1 MLREAENL
9 LKDYSVIIYPSSF
22 NKIKDDIF
30 IFVAKIKKEKYIG
43 LIKSN
48 ITFYLSL
55 PYFPEDK
62 RLNNSYFLNL
72 YPFNFEN
79 YKKLS
84 EIISLSPSPC
94 DKNTSFG
101 TGDRLGLITSA
112 QLSALREYNLFP
124 ILAQQSPRELIK
136 TKRNFGD
143 VLLKSVL
150 GVLENGYLGK
160 FGADADHIKD
170 EKYLME
176 AIEAGYTMYTLDISD
191 FIEKISELSI
201 KELQEKFEKI
211 SPFSKKIIE
220 KYAGKSLR
228 ISENETFEFSY
239 DELCKSALVY
249 EKALSFVEM
258 VYEILKSKLRDFE
271 IEVSIDE
278 GERDTTPEDHIFVVE
293 YLHQK
298 GIDFKSLAPKFPGE
312 FQKGIDYKGDISKFE
327 EELKKH
333 YAISKNLEGYRLSLH
348 SGSDKFSIYR
358 SFYKIT
364 QGNFHIKTSGT
375 SWLEAVRVIA
385 KYEPD
390 LFEELYYISLE
401 NLEESK
407 KAYKVNIKK
416 EDFPKEIKEE
426 YVEFFNKD
434 IVRQLFHISYGIL
447 LDEKKEE
454 IYRTLDKYE
463 EEHYSFVY
471 QNIKRHLKALFKEE
485 VS

>member
-9 LKDYSVIIYPSSF
+9 LKDYSVIIYPPSF

-228 ISENETFEFSY
+228 IS
-239 DELCKSALVY
+239 
-249 EKALSFVEM
+249 
-258 VYEILKSKLRDFE
+258 
-271 IEVSIDE
+271 
-278 GERDTTPEDHIFVVE
+278 
-293 YLHQK
+293 
-298 GIDFKSLAPKFPGE
+298 
-312 FQKGIDYKGDISKFE
+312 
-327 EELKKH
+327 
-333 YAISKNLEGYRLSLH
+333 
-348 SGSDKFSIYR
+348 
-358 SFYKIT
+358 
-364 QGNFHIKTSGT
+364 
-375 SWLEAVRVIA
+375 
-385 KYEPD
+385 
-390 LFEELYYISLE
+390 
-401 NLEESK
+401 
-407 KAYKVNIKK
+407 
-416 EDFPKEIKEE
+416 
-426 YVEFFNKD
+426 
-434 IVRQLFHISYGIL
+434 
-447 LDEKKEE
+447 
-454 IYRTLDKYE
+454 
-463 EEHYSFVY
+463 
-471 QNIKRHLKALFKEE
+471 
-485 VS
+485 